1 MFRNRLR
8 IPILTGMRPRIF
20 VFALL
25 LAAASV
31 AAAPATGVAGGAADA
46 GHTLSG
52 RLTSEGVECPAFRDE
67 AGALYT
73 LQGDLKGFGPGD
85 AVCLRAAP
93 GGISFCMQGTLL
105 TVLDIAKSCDHL
117 APVAP

>member
-1 MFRNRLR
+1 MPCCWLQ
-8 IPILTGMRPRIF
+8 PRSQ
-20 VFALL
+20 A
-25 LAAASV
+25 
-31 AAAPATGVAGGAADA
+31 
-46 GHTLSG
+46 